1 MGIEKLILSQ
11 IGVESTFNTPVTV
24 TREMVGDMSFDLEP
38 ERVERE
44 EFRASM
50 GGSTGHDDLS
60 FLVTGRYDARATV
73 RELPYFLSSSVR
85 GDPTISTP
93 SGGTNSR
100 QWLYKQPVRGDGAP
114 ALKSLTAITGDNSQA
129 LQTSG
134 ITVNQ
139 WVLTGNDSQQW
150 RFTSQLMG
158 ANQISDS
165 VAYQTI
171 TEPTGNALADLS
183 TAINKR
189 SRVFIDDTGAGIGGT
204 RLQLTGYG
212 FTFTWNSG
220 TAPDNTMDY
229 IDDATALYMNGI
241 QRGGPTATLELLLK
255 WNASAKGEWDKFRA
269 NTRRFVRIEN
279 VGSIIEGSINRL
291 IRIDGAYDILRYA
304 TRESKQDGTVRAR
317 MSLTAVEDRTWA
329 KKTEFAVINT
339 ATAL

>member
-1 MGIEKLILSQ
+1 MGIEKLIQSQ

-24 TREMVGDMSFDLEP
+24 TRELVGDLSFDLEP
-38 ERVERE
+38 EREERE
-44 EFRASM
+44 EFRASL
-50 GGSTGHDDLS
+50 GGSTGTDDLS

-73 RELPYFLSSSVR
+73 RELPYFLSASVR
-85 GDPTISTP
+85 GDPAITTP
-93 SGGTNSR
+93 GGGTNSR

-134 ITVNQ
+134 VTVNQ
-139 WVLTGNDSQQW
+139 WVLSGSDTQQW

-165 VAYQTI
+165 VVFASIAEQ
-171 TEPTGNALADLS
+171 TGNALADQS

-204 RLQLTGYG
+204 RLELTGYG

-220 TAPDNTMDY
+220 TAPDHTMDY
-229 IDDATALYMNGI
+229 TDTATALYMNGI
-241 QRGGPTATLELLLK
+241 NRDGPTATLELLLK
-255 WNASAKGEWDKFRA
+255 WNATAKNEWDDFRA

-279 VGSIIEGSINRL
+279 IGSLIEGSIYRTIRL
-291 IRIDGAYDILRYA
+291 DGAYDILRYV
-304 TRESKQDGTVRAR
+304 TRESRQDGTVRAR
-317 MSLTAVEDRTWA
+317 MSLTAAEDRTWA
-329 KKTEFAVINT
+329 KKTEFTIINT
-339 ATAL
+339 LTAL